1 MINDIDMPYHDP
13 FAKPSNIPSDDGYYK
28 IYMRPNCVYE
38 KLYQSYS
45 TIVSAVEA
53 WFNSGLKTAYA
64 SFDSIIKAKESNTE
78 AFLKNVLLVSNSD
91 ILSNP
96 NEFMRYLVKN
106 ISEHDL
112 NICGNINHDAM
123 DANAHELESVL
134 DSLVS
139 GEQCHNSLL
148 H

>member
-64 SFDSIIKAKESNTE
+64 SFDSIIKSNLTE
-78 AFLKNVLLVSNSD
+78 VNILPNKLDIAETLTPNILPIPEIIGAELIPAISFEYLLN
-91 ILSNP
+91 N
-96 NEFMRYLVKN
+96 M
-106 ISEHDL
+106 
-112 NICGNINHDAM
+112 
-123 DANAHELESVL
+123 
-134 DSLVS
+134 
-139 GEQCHNSLL
+139 
-148 H
+148 